1 MGIIKPERSE
11 AFRLFEAGLSP
22 VEVAKKITSV
32 NTVTIYRWYKEYQ
45 QERIPLAL
53 PRDRKPIEKIE
64 KVDLGIKE
72 NLELLQSHRKA
83 RESLFEHLEEMLNQ
97 PTNAV
102 PWRAVAIASSLVCKH
117 TELEYKVGGYA
128 YQDINR
134 AVNLLF
140 SLGYE
145 VVDNSENE

>member
-11 AFRLFEAGLSP
+11 AFRLFEAGLNP
-22 VEVAKKITSV
+22 VEVAKKITNV

-45 QERIPLAL
+45 QEKIPLAL

-83 RESLFEHLEEMLNQ
+83 RESLFAHLDEMLNQ

-102 PWRAVAIASSLVCKH
+102 PWRAVAIASSLACKH
-117 TELEYKVGGYA
+117 SELEYKVGGYA

-145 VVDNSENE
+145 VLDSSGE

>member
-1 MGIIKPERSE
+1 MGIIKPEREE
-11 AFRLFEAGLSP
+11 AFKLFEAGLSP
-22 VEVAKKITSV
+22 VEVAKKITNV

-45 QERIPLAL
+45 QEKIPLAL

-83 RESLFEHLEEMLNQ
+83 RESLFAHLEELLNQ

-102 PWRAVAIASSLVCKH
+102 PWRAVAIASALTCKH
-117 TELEYKVGGYA
+117 SELEYKIGGYA

-134 AVNLLF
+134 AINLLF

-145 VVDNSENE
+145 VVDVSNK